1 MAEHYGDH
9 PSVIGWQIDN
19 EFGERCYCPTCAEK
33 FHIWLRSRYE
43 SIDDLNQKWGTIFWS
58 HCYNDWTEIP
68 IPLKTGRSPN
78 PGLALDYYRF
88 CTDSYISFQQLQIA
102 ILRNYSQNKV
112 ITHNLMGFNYDK
124 LNYFDFARDLDVV
137 GFDSYPRSQWSFSDK
152 VDPSLLA
159 LNYSTMR
166 GLKQKNFWMLEQQ
179 AGSGGWEMISVTP
192 RPGEL
197 RLWAY
202 QAIAHGADAVLFF
215 RWRTARFG
223 IEQYWHGLLDHDA
236 YPSRRYKEIKQM
248 GREIKQIGEQIVES
262 RVKSRIAMLLS
273 YDSRFAFQ
281 IQPNHPGF
289 SYEDH
294 FHQVYSSFY
303 RRNISVDITAPN
315 ADLSAYDLIVAPSLH
330 LLNQADADNLMRYVS
345 GGGILLVTQR
355 TGVKDEFNA
364 VVNQRLPGL
373 LAKVCG
379 VEVEE
384 YDSLHTNMHN
394 SIKLNLPELDC
405 TEEFTVGVLCDILRP
420 TTSSVVAH
428 YTQVITADLR

>member
-1 MAEHYGDH
+1 
-9 PSVIGWQIDN
+9 
-19 EFGERCYCPTCAEK
+19 
-33 FHIWLRSRYE
+33 
-43 SIDDLNQKWGTIFWS
+43 
-58 HCYNDWTEIP
+58 
-68 IPLKTGRSPN
+68 
-78 PGLALDYYRF
+78 
-88 CTDSYISFQQLQIA
+88 
-102 ILRNYSQNKV
+102 
-112 ITHNLMGFNYDK
+112 MGFNYDK

-236 YPSRRYKEIKQM
+236 YPSRRYQEIKQM

-303 RRNISVDITAPN
+303 RRNISVDIAAPN

-355 TGVKDEFNA
+355 TGVKDESNA

-384 YDSLHTNMHN
+384 YDSLHTYMHN

-405 TEEFTVGVLCDILRP
+405 TEELTVGVLCDILRP

-428 YTQVITADLR
+428 YTQDYYAGRPAITCNQYDKGKAIYVGAMGNERLYNALAGWMMEITGIKPCIAVPMGIELSERWQGDKRLIFLINHLTDPLDIMLDQRYTDQLSGKIMEGNITILPRDILILAELA